1 MERGKMSYIIPRLP
15 AIIVCVG
22 AIAVLAAGC
31 GRENQLETI
40 KVTGRVTLDGQP
52 LGSGTVVFMPQKG
65 PGAKGTIGSDG
76 SFRMGTYAEGD
87 GAVAG
92 RHQVAVIALDPKA
105 MAAAKGPDAYVPS
118 LIPERYNSSAT
129 SGLTFEVKPG
139 IKNVADIEI
148 TRR

>member
-1 MERGKMSYIIPRLP
+1 MSYIIPRLP